1 MVKFI
6 DLREKQYKIMVY
18 VPLTIISILIGGS
31 FLLSSYF
38 YDNFIWKY
46 FWGPIVSDSLDR
58 TVYFNGVES
67 ADKFTWISEMFYAL
81 MVLIVVYWLY
91 QVIKK
96 WKISFDSRFF
106 LSLIPFILFGTI
118 GRVLEDSFFFSEPW
132 VYWFITPLIY
142 IQIVLWVLLFLVIG
156 YLLQKHWEHHYIT
169 FPNVIF
175 VGGSVLLIP
184 FLFHLGRW
192 FIGDQW
198 SSTHGVR
205 FDIFILIFGLV
216 SLVILGVY
224 FFARYFKKNK
234 DIRVFSEPLNLAM
247 IMGHM
252 VDGITSYV
260 SIYDPLNMGLPL
272 YSEKHPASDILMQIW
287 PPLFPIV
294 KFLLIVIIIYVLDI
308 LYKEEL
314 KNYRQFVNILKIVVF
329 ILGFAPGFR
338 DLLRVM
344 MGV

>member
-1 MVKFI
+1 MLKFANF
-6 DLREKQYKIMVY
+6 REKQHEIMVY
-18 VPLTIISILIGGS
+18 VPLTVIAILIGGCFLFPS
-31 FLLSSYF
+31 FF

-46 FWGPIVSDSLDR
+46 FWGPVVSDSLGYK
-58 TVYFNGVES
+58 VYFNGVES
-67 ADKFTWISEMFYAL
+67 AEKFTWISEIFYAL
-81 MVLIVVYWLY
+81 MILIVVYWLY
-91 QVIKK
+91 QLIKK
-96 WKISFDSRFF
+96 SKITLDSRFF
-106 LSLIPFILFGTI
+106 LSLMPFILFGII
-118 GRVLEDSFFFSEPW
+118 GRVLEDSNFFSEPL
-132 VYWFITPLIY
+132 VYWFVTPLIY
-142 IQIVLWVLLFLVIG
+142 IQIVLWVLVFFVIG
-156 YLLQKHWEHHYIT
+156 YFLQKYWKNKYVNP
-169 FPNVIF
+169 PNVLFI
-175 VGGSVLLIP
+175 GGLILLIP
-184 FLFHLGRW
+184 FLYHLGRW

-198 SSTHGVR
+198 SSTSGVR

-216 SLVILGVY
+216 SLIVLGVY
-224 FFARYFKKNK
+224 LFSRYFKKNEN
-234 DIRVFSEPLNLAM
+234 IRVFSEPLNLAM

-252 VDGITSYV
+252 VDGITSYI

-294 KFLLIVIIIYVLDI
+294 KFVLVIIIIYVLDV
-308 LYKEEL
+308 LYKDEL